1 MRPAVGPHATRL
13 DFACSPC
20 CSAPVAPGGGERGVR
35 RGVKVGLVGGGLAL
49 ALAGG
54 GWVVAGKPSP
64 SAMMAMLPG
73 LGPTQD
79 KKPAEPPITVTVVQ
93 ARTEAVPISF
103 TYTGT
108 IISQQDAALQARVT
122 GEVTDRPFEPGS
134 HVKKGQLLFRI
145 DKRPFEVALAQAKAQ
160 EGQAKAQLQ
169 FAQAEVARTDT
180 LADKGYASEQRLQ
193 QLQSNAASAAA
204 QVQGAEAAIARQS
217 LNLDYAEVN
226 APFDGRA
233 SLSII
238 NPGDLVIENQTQLVT
253 VVQVDPIDVQM
264 ALSSEDSEALRE
276 ALQKGEVTVE
286 VLDDAGKPIRTAKIY
301 QLDNRFDPR
310 TARRLVRALMQN
322 EDERFLP
329 GQFVRARVTLGRE
342 DKLLVPTIA
351 LSARL
356 AQQIV
361 YAVDDQGIVR
371 QKPVTTG
378 DSYGDNTS
386 ILAGLKPGE
395 RIVTDHL
402 EDMRQ
407 DIKVE
412 VRSPQKEASNG
423 MAQDGGG
430 SRADR

>member
-1 MRPAVGPHATRL
+1 M
-13 DFACSPC
+13 F
-20 CSAPVAPGGGERGVR
+20 PVRFGGGHGGVR
-35 RGVKVGLVGGGLAL
+35 RSVKIGLAGGGLVL

-54 GWVVAGKPSP
+54 GWYAAGKPTP
-64 SAMMAMLPG
+64 SAIMAMLPG
-73 LGPTQD
+73 GQAPAKTDADEPT
-79 KKPAEPPITVTVVQ
+79 ITVTAVA
-93 ARTEAVPISF
+93 ARRESVPISF
-103 TYTGT
+103 IYTGT
-108 IISQQDAALQARVT
+108 IISQQDAVLQARVT
-122 GEVTDRPFEPGS
+122 GDVTARPFEPGS

-160 EGQAKAQLQ
+160 EAQAKAQLQ
-169 FAQAEVARTDT
+169 FAQAEVDRTDS

-204 QVQGAEAAIARQS
+204 QVQGAEAAIARQN

-253 VVQVDPIDVQM
+253 VVQLDPIDVQM

-276 ALQKGEVTVE
+276 AMQKGPVSVE
-286 VLDDAGKPIRTAKIY
+286 VLDEAGKPIRKARVY

-310 TARRLVRALMQN
+310 TARRLVRALLPN

-329 GQFVRARVTLGRE
+329 GQFVRARVTLGTE
-342 DKLLVPTIA
+342 EKLLVPTVA

-361 YAVDDQGIVR
+361 YVVDDQGKVS

-378 DSYGDNTS
+378 DSFGDDTA
-386 ILAGLKPGE
+386 IIAGLKEGE

-402 EDMRQ
+402 QDMRQ
-407 DIKVE
+407 DLKVD
-412 VRSPQKEASNG
+412 VRPPQDDAQG
-423 MAQDGGG
+423 MKADETG
-430 SRADR
+430 STRRDPQ

>member
-1 MRPAVGPHATRL
+1 MAAKAGHATRSGL
-13 DFACSPC
+13 ACSPS
-20 CSAPVAPGGGERGVR
+20 CSTRGVSGVR
-35 RGVKVGLVGGGLAL
+35 RGVKIGLVGGGLAL

-54 GWVVAGKPSP
+54 GWYVAGKPSP
-64 SAMMAMLPG
+64 SAILAMLPG
-73 LGPTQD
+73 AKAPAQPD
-79 KKPAEPPITVTVVQ
+79 EAEPTITVTAVPAHRQ
-93 ARTEAVPISF
+93 SVPISF
-103 TYTGT
+103 VYTGT

-122 GEVTDRPFEPGS
+122 GDVTARPFEPGS

-160 EGQAKAQLQ
+160 ESQAKAQLQ
-169 FAQAEVARTDT
+169 FAQAEVNRTDS

-193 QLQSNAASAAA
+193 QQQSNAASAAA
-204 QVQGAEAAIARQS
+204 QVQGAEAAIARQN
-217 LNLDYAEVN
+217 LNLDYAVVS

-233 SLSII
+233 SLSIV

-253 VVQVDPIDVQM
+253 VVQLDPIDVQM

-276 ALQKGEVTVE
+276 AMQKGPVAVE
-286 VLDDAGKPIRTAKIY
+286 VLDEAGKPIRKARVY

-310 TARRLVRALMQN
+310 TARRLVRALLPN

-329 GQFVRARVTLGRE
+329 GQFVRARVTLGTE

-361 YAVDDQGIVR
+361 YVVDDQGVVR

-378 DSYGDNTS
+378 DSFGENTA
-386 ILAGLKPGE
+386 IIAGLKEGE

-402 EDMRQ
+402 QDMRQ
-407 DIKVE
+407 DLKVE
-412 VRSPQKEASNG
+412 VRTPQDASQG
-423 MAQDGGG
+423 MKADETG
-430 SRADR
+430 STRRDSQ